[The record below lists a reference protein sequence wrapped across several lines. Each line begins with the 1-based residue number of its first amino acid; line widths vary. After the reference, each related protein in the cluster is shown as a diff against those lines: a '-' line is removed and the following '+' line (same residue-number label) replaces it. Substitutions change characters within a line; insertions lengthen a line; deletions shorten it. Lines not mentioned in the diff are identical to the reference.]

1 MERIRTND
9 VIELSADQ
17 HGAIAGAW
25 LERTLAAYPAQ
36 TSRFLMQEQ
45 DRFRNPVGYA
55 FRNGLPVLL
64 RELLGEM
71 NAERI
76 TPVLDE
82 IMRMRAVQD
91 FAPSG
96 ALGFLLVLKDVLR
109 ESHPHLA
116 IPEVERRID
125 ALALQAFDLYVDCRE
140 RMCEIRTREANRR
153 SYVPDR
159 MQAGSVP

>member
-1 MERIRTND
+1 MT
-9 VIELSADQ
+9 ELSADQ
-17 HGAIAGAW
+17 QSAIAGAW

-76 TPVLDE
+76 TAVLDE

-91 FAPSG
+91 FTASG
-96 ALGFLLVLKDVLR
+96 ALEFLLLLKDVLR
-109 ESHPHLA
+109 ESYPQVA
-116 IPEVERRID
+116 TPEIERRID
-125 ALALQAFDLYVDCRE
+125 ALALRAFDLYVDCRE
-140 RMCEIRTREANRR
+140 RMCEIRVREARRR
-153 SYVPDR
+153 SRVADR
-159 MQAGSVP
+159 MQAESVR